1 MSADRIE
8 PPEDLLQC
16 PEAEVYKHD
25 RRSRVW
31 RVADKSAGAVAAA
44 TGGSVTTSGGGG
56 GWVVKRFEHNLKR
69 QRLARA
75 VGQHPAQREVKWNQR
90 LRTAE
95 LPVVAIAA
103 SGVDGTGRSWLATRH
118 VGVSLYNWLRQ
129 SDPDDPAT
137 RRHRRALTRQ
147 LGAIVGRLLVNKV
160 VHGDLKASNLLVDAD
175 GRLRMIDVGACR
187 GGKGTPLLGQA
198 LPMLKTLL
206 ANLRDAAS
214 YHPKPDAGAVS
225 RAERM
230 RFFRALRATWPTPP
244 DGLQYLL
251 RHPEL
256 R

>member
-1 MSADRIE
+1 MPADRVE
-8 PPEDLLQC
+8 PPEDLLQR
-16 PEAEVYKHD
+16 PEIEVYKHD

-31 RVADKSAGAVAAA
+31 RVADEPGDANTAAA
-44 TGGSVTTSGGGG
+44 ASGVKNSGG

-75 VGQHPAQREVKWNQR
+75 VGQHPAQREAKWNER
-90 LRTAE
+90 LLTAE
-95 LPVVAIAA
+95 LPVVPIAA
-103 SGVDGTGRSWLATRH
+103 SGVDDAGRSWLATRH

-137 RRHRRALTRQ
+137 QRQRRALTRQ

-160 VHGDLKASNLLVDAD
+160 VHGDLKASNLIVDTA

-198 LPMLKTLL
+198 LPMLKMLL

-214 YHPKPDAGAVS
+214 YHPNLAAVAVS

-230 RFFRALRATWPTPP
+230 RFFIALRATWPTPP